1 MAKKKNTNPS
11 SSTQDTDPI
20 KALRDSFYELPPA
33 VPFVDKV
40 DLELAAACKCPNC
53 KEVQVVQ
60 FLQDELVRKKYE
72 VECVRCGANF
82 LAINRCRQIT
92 PNRNVGHIVHVLEI
106 AGIAD
111 DSNRFLAKME
121 VSLNYQIQGGMGL
134 SLPVPKNW
142 NEGWVLFAV
151 QVDPEENWALRVV
164 LGEDRDNRTVAFG
177 GTRDEA
183 RTDLQSVG
191 WIVKDRK
198 W

>member
-1 MAKKKNTNPS
+1 M
-11 SSTQDTDPI
+11 
-20 KALRDSFYELPPA
+20 
-33 VPFVDKV
+33 
-40 DLELAAACKCPNC
+40 
-53 KEVQVVQ
+53 
-60 FLQDELVRKKYE
+60 
-72 VECVRCGANF
+72 
-82 LAINRCRQIT
+82 
-92 PNRNVGHIVHVLEI
+92 LEI